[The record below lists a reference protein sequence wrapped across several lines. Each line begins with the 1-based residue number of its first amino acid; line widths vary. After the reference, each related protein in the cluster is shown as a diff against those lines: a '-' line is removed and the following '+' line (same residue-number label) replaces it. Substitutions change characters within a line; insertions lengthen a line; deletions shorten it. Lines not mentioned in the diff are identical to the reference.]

1 MKTSAKR
8 RRLNVE
14 QFNQTTDSIQRLAER
29 PRNAAY
35 RVIVD
40 GLLPND
46 VGKEFGISQQ
56 AVSKATKR
64 VLTAWDELQGGE
76 LKSYESSYLKLLK
89 KDMKKKGYPNDWEA
103 VVTILP
109 PDVARLVKSMEET
122 QRKKINI

>member
-8 RRLNVE
+8 RRLNIE

-46 VGKEFGISQQ
+46 VGKELGISQQ

-64 VLTAWDELQGGE
+64 VLTSWDELQGGE
-76 LKSYESSYLKLLK
+76 LKSYEYSYLKLLK
-89 KDMKKKGYPNDWEA
+89 KDMKKK
-103 VVTILP
+103 VILMIGK
-109 PDVARLVKSMEET
+109 RL
-122 QRKKINI
+122 